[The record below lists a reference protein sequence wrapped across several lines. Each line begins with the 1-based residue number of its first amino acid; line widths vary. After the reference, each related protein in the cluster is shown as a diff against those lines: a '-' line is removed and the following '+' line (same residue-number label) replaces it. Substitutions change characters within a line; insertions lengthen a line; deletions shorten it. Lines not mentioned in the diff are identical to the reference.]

1 LLPRKLRYA
10 FIKSLLSDRRDCHI
24 LLRPLVRPLSRG
36 RPFSWHSTRLR
47 RCGEDFHVATG
58 GRAPICRQAAR
69 RCLFLDV
76 SSLNLAAL
84 SWGCAWHG
92 HWIGGES
99 PLRGELV
106 ATASQRQ
113 LHAASAVVRR
123 QSWRREAVWGRS
135 PRRTAAPNASEA
147 LSRPGRPGERAPKRD
162 AQNPTEVGAVVGTAA
177 AGHPVF
183 LPREVCMGPRER

>member
-1 LLPRKLRYA
+1 
-10 FIKSLLSDRRDCHI
+10 
-24 LLRPLVRPLSRG
+24 
-36 RPFSWHSTRLR
+36 
-47 RCGEDFHVATG
+47 
-58 GRAPICRQAAR
+58 
-69 RCLFLDV
+69 
-76 SSLNLAAL
+76 
-84 SWGCAWHG
+84 
-92 HWIGGES
+92 
-99 PLRGELV
+99 LRGELV

-147 LSRPGRPGERAPKRD
+147 LSRPDRPGERAYERD
-162 AQNPTEVGAVVGTAA
+162 AQNPTEVGVVMGTAA